1 VRSFT
6 VQASVPG
13 GSEVHGDERGP
24 GTHPS
29 AQLLEGLTNVETP
42 PGQELRSWRYPL
54 TVEGSRSAVSSE
66 ARSYPFS
73 QPDQLRLDPSYAH
86 LREHEPLSRIQL
98 PYGEPAWLVTRYA
111 DVKTVLGDPRFSRAE
126 GSDRDEPRVTPGPCG
141 GGILGMDPPE
151 HTRLRRLVASTFTS
165 RRVELLRPRAQE
177 ITDDL
182 LDRMVKSGP
191 PAELVEALAMPLPI
205 TVVCELLGVPE
216 SDRVDVQRWSAAVLS
231 TTALPMEQV
240 REYNGNLY
248 RLIAGLIGQRRS
260 DPTDDLVGA
269 LVQARDDQ
277 GRLSE
282 DELIE
287 LIMGVLVAGHETVSS
302 QLPNFVYVLLTH
314 PGDWRRLQEEP
325 DLLPNALEELMRWV
339 PLGAVAAFPRYAT
352 EDVELEGG
360 LVRAGEPVMVSI
372 AAANRD
378 EHVFADPERIDIER
392 SPVPHV
398 AFGYGAHHCI
408 GAQLARMELQVA
420 VGTLLSRFPELRLAV
435 PEDALEWKEGMLAR
449 GPKALPVDW

>member
-1 VRSFT
+1 M
-6 VQASVPG
+6 
-13 GSEVHGDERGP
+13 
-24 GTHPS
+24 
-29 AQLLEGLTNVETP
+29 
-42 PGQELRSWRYPL
+42 
-54 TVEGSRSAVSSE
+54 SSE
-66 ARSYPFS
+66 IRSYPFS
-73 QPDQLRLDPSYAH
+73 EPDRLQLDPTYAV
-86 LREHEPLSRIQL
+86 LREDEPLTRISL

-141 GGILGMDPPE
+141 GGILGMDPPD
-151 HTRLRRLVASTFTS
+151 HTRLRRLVASAFTA

-177 ITDDL
+177 IADDL
-182 LDRMVKSGP
+182 LDRMAKAGP

-216 SDRVDVQRWSAAVLS
+216 SQWADVQRWSAATLS
-231 TTALPMEQV
+231 TTALPMETV

-248 RLIAGLIGQRRS
+248 QLIAGMIGQRRES
-260 DPTDDLVGA
+260 PTDDLVGA
-269 LVQARDDQ
+269 LVEARDEQ

-287 LIMGVLVAGHETVSS
+287 LIMGLLVAGHETVSS

-314 PGDWRRLQEEP
+314 PEDMQRLQQRPE
-325 DLLPNALEELMRWV
+325 LLPNALEELMRWV

-378 EHVFADPERIDIER
+378 ERVFADAERIDIER
-392 SPVPHV
+392 SPVPHI
-398 AFGYGAHHCI
+398 AFGYGAHHCV

-420 VGTLLSRFPELRLAV
+420 VGTLLRRFPELHLAV

-449 GPKALPVDW
+449 GPKALPVEW